1 MKKKVCFLSHG
12 LSNNGIDIFVRNVTT
27 RLDGNKWDV
36 SVILALDDEGKLQP
50 REQEVLDAGVQVFR
64 TCDLGSIKRMLLHA
78 KRLYR
83 LL

>member
-50 REQEVLDAGVQVFR
+50 REQEVLDAGVQVSAPAIWAASSGCCCTR
-64 TCDLGSIKRMLLHA
+64 SSCTGS
-78 KRLYR
+78 
-83 LL
+83 